1 MGLVDI
7 GTATRHSIRGM
18 TQNSVPATIGY
29 LRIGVGAL
37 SWAAPNLTGRL
48 FGLDPAGNL
57 QSPYLLRLFGIR
69 DLALGAGTLTA
80 GDDAQRA
87 WLTAGLACD
96 VSDVAAALAGRRAGY
111 LSTFGTLMLAG
122 AASTGVALGVI
133 AMRNGK
139 SPPV

>member
-1 MGLVDI
+1 MN
-7 GTATRHSIRGM
+7 
-18 TQNSVPATIGY
+18 QNSVPATIGY
-29 LRIGVGAL
+29 LRIGVGIL

-48 FGLDPAGNL
+48 FGLDPAGNA

-96 VSDVAAALAGRRAGY
+96 VADVAAALMGRRAGY
-111 LSTFGTLMLAG
+111 LATPGALMLVA
-122 AASTGVALGVI
+122 AASSGVALGVV
-133 AMRNGK
+133 ALRNGD